1 MRQMVREGKPEKS
14 WRHVVEAQTERLLE
28 RGDVAFWDVAG
39 EEYFHRP
46 EEVLVR
52 VDAVDQ
58 LRKHLDE
65 LQASRVDRDES
76 GGMALFRTQAGVHDA
91 AALLQKVAGDPGAA
105 APNHVLFGAPRLRGC
120 PGRPPFRGAP
130 VALDRTGEEGTG
142 VVIAVIDTGQAEW
155 STQLDWVRDHV
166 DVGPDD
172 IDVLDASQDGELDFE
187 AGHGTFITGVIAQ
200 VAPGAKVLARKAVDT
215 WGVTDDLAVA
225 EAVRRAVADGAHII
239 NLSLGGYTMA
249 GLPPIAVTTAVGGLK
264 KEKGSGVV
272 FVAAAGN
279 DAVDRPFYPA
289 ALSNV
294 IGVAALGSQK
304 RRAGFSNFG
313 PWVDACAEGERLLS
327 TFATGTVM
335 TDSDG
340 DGRHDEF
347 PEPYAHWSGTS
358 FAAPQVS
365 AAIAARM
372 SATGESAEQAAF
384 ALVLDPAL
392 PRRTGLGVQVQT
404 NVRSHRAR
412 VGLP

>member
-1 MRQMVREGKPEKS
+1 
-14 WRHVVEAQTERLLE
+14 
-28 RGDVAFWDVAG
+28 
-39 EEYFHRP
+39 
-46 EEVLVR
+46 
-52 VDAVDQ
+52 
-58 LRKHLDE
+58 
-65 LQASRVDRDES
+65 
-76 GGMALFRTQAGVHDA
+76 
-91 AALLQKVAGDPGAA
+91 
-105 APNHVLFGAPRLRGC
+105 
-120 PGRPPFRGAP
+120 
-130 VALDRTGEEGTG
+130 VALADGDAGAG

-155 STQLDWVRDHV
+155 SRQLDWFRDHV

-172 IDVLDASQDGELDFE
+172 VDVLDEAQDGELDFE
-187 AGHGTFITGVIAQ
+187 AGHGTFISGVIAQ

-215 WGVTDDLAVA
+215 WGVTDELAVA
-225 EAVRRAVADGAHII
+225 DAVRRAIADGAHIV
-239 NLSLGGYTMA
+239 NLSLGGYTMN
-249 GLPPIAVTTAVGGLK
+249 GLAPIAVTTALGGRDK
-264 KEKGSGVV
+264 NRDVV
-272 FVAAAGN
+272 IVAAAGN

-289 ALSNV
+289 ALPDV
-294 IGVAALGSQK
+294 IGVAALGSQR

-372 SATGESAEQAAF
+372 SATGESATEAAF

-412 VGLP
+412 VNVP